1 MGSFFWGLV
10 FACSMAETEDTKQ
23 VAAEA
28 LQVEPVIADKTDAEV
43 PAQTQTSA
51 QGLPSGQVLA
61 EESKTKEPETKS
73 EQVEVVQEHAAPPPE
88 RPSAEK
94 KQDADGPSGQ
104 VGEPETEKGL
114 ARKEQASDSSNS
126 GYVEIQLDAHGR
138 DLGWRQVLCPNG
150 FSDRSVEEAWLHWA
164 EPFPYLEEADRVPLR
179 RFVWLASRC
188 ESGPHCLQSQAFFE
202 SKMKLTV
209 FSQIFP
215 GCEF

>member
-73 EQVEVVQEHAAPPPE
+73 EQGEVVQEHAAPPPE
-88 RPSAEK
+88 RPNPPK
-94 KQDADGPSGQ
+94 
-104 VGEPETEKGL
+104 
-114 ARKEQASDSSNS
+114 
-126 GYVEIQLDAHGR
+126 
-138 DLGWRQVLCPNG
+138 
-150 FSDRSVEEAWLHWA
+150 
-164 EPFPYLEEADRVPLR
+164 
-179 RFVWLASRC
+179 
-188 ESGPHCLQSQAFFE
+188 
-202 SKMKLTV
+202 KMKNQEEIGIRTKPVISKFTSRENLGKHRQLH
-209 FSQIFP
+209 FGFKKRLRL
-215 GCEF
+215 